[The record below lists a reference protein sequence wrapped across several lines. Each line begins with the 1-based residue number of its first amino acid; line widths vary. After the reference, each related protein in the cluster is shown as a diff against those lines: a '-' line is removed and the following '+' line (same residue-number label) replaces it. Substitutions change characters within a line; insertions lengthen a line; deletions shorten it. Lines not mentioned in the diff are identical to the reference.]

1 VETEIPIFVILVI
14 LIVMSGIVAWRSAK
28 LRAAALGVGGSLF
41 ATLGALFL
49 WRADRRR
56 AGRRKD
62 AAQTVK
68 DARTE
73 GAKDAA
79 EVEAALQAAVAAE
92 EDAHK
97 AAQSEQDALQGE
109 GRPKVKA

>member
-1 VETEIPIFVILVI
+1 METEIPIFVILVV
-14 LIVMSGIVAWRSAK
+14 LIIASGIGAWKHAK
-28 LRAAALGVGGSLF
+28 ARAALLGAGGSML
-41 ATLGALFL
+41 AILGALLF

-68 DARTE
+68 DTRTE
-73 GAKDAA
+73 GADDAA
-79 EVEAALQAAVAAE
+79 EVEAALEAAIAVE

-97 AAQSEQDALQGE
+97 AAQGEQDALQGA
-109 GRPKVKA
+109 GRPHVKA

>member
-1 VETEIPIFVILVI
+1 VETEIPIFVILVV

-28 LRAAALGVGGSLF
+28 LRATALGVGGSLF
-41 ATLGALFL
+41 AILGALLF

-68 DARTE
+68 DTRTE
-73 GAKDAA
+73 GVEDAQIVRQA
-79 EVEAALQAAVAAE
+79 LEAAIADE

-97 AAQSEQDALQGE
+97 AAQSEQEALQGE